1 MKIEVMPSRSK
12 PIGVGILF
20 GCVLLCLLTCI
31 TTTAQEENVTWV
43 GGDLYDY
50 AVLSFAVPKE
60 FEDVVEAE
68 SLEEGNYSEGR
79 YVVASL
85 LFNDSRIFVLLL
97 YPCDTPQGQLDAAG
111 LRTVIEGF
119 NKGLNQTVY
128 NPALL
133 NISDMPA
140 IWGQLGDQVL
150 IAYQPSV
157 ETVSAILIEANVTP
171 AALEYF
177 PESLSITVNDA
188 STPLFPGYCAG
199 LEAAVVPPAQAA
211 AEGAQGVQTQQPVQ
225 TEEAVQ
231 TGPAFDKEKMEA
243 EMAQAVD
250 MFEAWSGKKLSF
262 KR

>member
-1 MKIEVMPSRSK
+1 MIIEIMPSRSK
-12 PIGVGILF
+12 PRGLGILF
-20 GCVLLCLLTCI
+20 GCILLCLLTCI

-97 YPCDTPQGQLDAAG
+97 YPCDPPEGELDAAG

-128 NPALL
+128 NPAPL

-150 IAYQPSV
+150 IAYQPSI
-157 ETVSAILIEANVTP
+157 ETVSAILIEENVT
-171 AALEYF
+171 AGALEYF
-177 PESLSITVNDA
+177 PESLSITVDNA
-188 STPLFPGYCAG
+188 STPLYPGYCAG
-199 LEAAVVPPAQAA
+199 LEADAVSPAQAA
-211 AEGAQGVQTQQPVQ
+211 TGAAQGVQAEQPTQ
-225 TEEAVQ
+225 TEQQSVQ
-231 TGPAFDKEKMEA
+231 AGSEFDKEKIDA
-243 EMAQAVD
+243 EKAQVVA
-250 MFEAWSGKKLSF
+250 MFKAEFDKTLSF
-262 KR
+262 